1 MATTT
6 LPPSTTEEALSSS
19 TTAVPSDGILNNGSV
34 HEFSSSFL
42 QEASGKGISGLFAW
56 AAIFITCHQI
66 YQYLRWYTNPA
77 EQRWIVRILFI
88 VPIYAFESW
97 LSLLFFNDKHF
108 YVYSNAVRDC
118 YEAFV
123 IYNFLALC
131 YEYLGGEG
139 NIMSE
144 IRGKPIPASYVHCTC
159 CLAGRSYNIG
169 FLRFCK
175 QATLQFCIIKPIM
188 SFIVIWLQSYGLYED
203 GNWR

>member
-1 MATTT
+1 MSASTLAPSPSPATDPSPTPGDGGASSAVT
-6 LPPSTTEEALSSS
+6 PDLLMVNDTSPAPPAAGDSPLT
-19 TTAVPSDGILNNGSV
+19 P
-34 HEFSSSFL
+34 EFSSSFL

-118 YEAFV
+118 YE
-123 IYNFLALC
+123 
-131 YEYLGGEG
+131 GERK
-139 NIMSE
+139 NM
-144 IRGKPIPASYVHCTC
+144 VT
-159 CLAGRSYNIG
+159 
-169 FLRFCK
+169 
-175 QATLQFCIIKPIM
+175 
-188 SFIVIWLQSYGLYED
+188 GLLFD
-203 GNWR
+203 